1 MNAKIRSV
9 EGGLCY
15 EKLIEVPACELQN
28 GVRFMSYEQRI
39 K

>member
-1 MNAKIRSV
+1 MNAKFRSA

-15 EKLIEVPACELQN
+15 EKLIEVSACELQN
-28 GVRFMSYEQRI
+28 GVRFMSYEQGI

>member
-1 MNAKIRSV
+1 MNAEIRSV
-9 EGGLCY
+9 EGRLCY

-39 K
+39 

>member
-1 MNAKIRSV
+1 MNAKIRRV

-15 EKLIEVPACELQN
+15 EKLKEVPAFELQN
-28 GVRFMSYEQRI
+28 NVRFMSYEQGV